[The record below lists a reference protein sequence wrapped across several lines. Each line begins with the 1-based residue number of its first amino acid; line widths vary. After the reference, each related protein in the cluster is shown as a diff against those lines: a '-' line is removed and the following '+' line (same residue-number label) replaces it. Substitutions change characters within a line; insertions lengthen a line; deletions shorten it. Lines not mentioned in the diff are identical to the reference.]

1 MSRKHKKIIIILFVL
16 LLVSVSA
23 LIGVRIH
30 KNNLVKEPASVL
42 VPDNIIT
49 PDEEV
54 NEDKS
59 AENTNVE
66 KNNAEQT
73 VESDDKPEQGTQT
86 TVSTQDTEAK
96 EKITL
101 SLYKNNSADNTSFAV
116 GNMFP
121 GDVEIKEYCVKVS
134 HKNTVTLK
142 FTVDIHNGYEKLSEV
157 LKMKVVLKDK
167 NIVLYDGLMK
177 DVPERLDYQ
186 MTGSGT
192 ATTQEISYVITAY
205 LDTSVGNEYMN
216 QDLKADFKWWVE
228 ETEDLTSPA
237 TGDLSNPMVWLGIM
251 SVSLIALIL
260 LLKKKKEAVADGES

>member
-1 MSRKHKKIIIILFVL
+1 MNRKHKKIIIILFVL

-23 LIGVRIH
+23 LLGVRSH
-30 KNNLVKEPASVL
+30 KNNLVKEPASVF

-49 PDEEV
+49 PDEEET
-54 NEDKS
+54 EDKS
-59 AENTNVE
+59 VENTNIE

-86 TVSTQDTEAK
+86 SDQTQETEAK

-101 SLYKNNSADNTSFAV
+101 SLYKNHSTDNTPFTV

-121 GDVEIKEYCVKVS
+121 GDIETKEYCVKVS

-142 FTVDIHNGYEKLSEV
+142 FTADVHKGYEKLSEV

-177 DVPERLDYQ
+177 DVPEHLDYQ
-186 MTGSGT
+186 MTGSGI
-192 ATTQEISYVITAY
+192 ATTQEISYVIMAY

-228 ETEDLTSPA
+228 ETENLTSPA
-237 TGDLSNPMVWLGIM
+237 TGDLSNPIAWFGIL
-251 SVSLIALIL
+251 SVSIIALIL